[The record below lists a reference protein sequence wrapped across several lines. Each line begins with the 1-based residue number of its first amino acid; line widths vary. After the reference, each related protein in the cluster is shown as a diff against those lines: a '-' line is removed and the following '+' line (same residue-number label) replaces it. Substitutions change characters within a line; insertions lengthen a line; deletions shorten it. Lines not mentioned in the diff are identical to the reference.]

1 MQGQII
7 FHHKMTSVK
16 KKKFTLKKGWDGLTQ
31 FWVKYGQN
39 AIHKFNPTAGF
50 VNI

>member
-16 KKKFTLKKGWDGLTQ
+16 KKKVHSKKRLGW
-31 FWVKYGQN
+31 
-39 AIHKFNPTAGF
+39 FNPILGQIWTKC
-50 VNI
+50 NS